1 MAVRRAELLGW
12 GGLSDSCVR
21 LTAMKITEAIHEV
34 LKANYEPLWA
44 ADESSAADQAGYQ
57 GEFILA
63 GQLRVHGDLAMCG
76 LGASDWFTF
85 DDIAHG
91 LHDVYLAYH
100 QDEELGAY
108 VTAVALVVG
117 GTTSEALLNAH
128 WEDEADDV
136 NCLSEGASAIY
147 SSTPDNWGIAGA
159 LNLTVGEAAYADA
172 MAWVAAE
179 FAAQAAAGSRTP
191 LLDMVVNP
199 SNGANTFVFP
209 TTDTN
214 SNSILIG
221 RDESGTGV
229 GIIWSD
235 FEG

>member
-1 MAVRRAELLGW
+1 
-12 GGLSDSCVR
+12 
-21 LTAMKITEAIHEV
+21 MKITEAIHEV

-44 ADESSAADQAGYQ
+44 ADESSAADRAGYQ

-76 LGASDWFTF
+76 LGASDWFTI

-117 GTTSEALLNAH
+117 GTTPEALLKAH

-136 NCLSEGASAIY
+136 NCLSDGASAIY

-159 LNLTVGEAAYADA
+159 LNLTVGEPAYADA
-172 MAWVAAE
+172 MARVAAE